1 MVFAIHQLEL
11 ACVPPILNPFPPPS
25 PPYPSGL
32 SQSTGFGSPASW
44 MELAL
49 VICFTY
55 GNVHVSMLF
64 SQIAPPL
71 PSTTESKSLFFTS
84 VSPLL
89 SCMEDRAFLF
99 FNLYCMHYSV
109 HTTKNLSLL
118 KKIFF
123 ETGFFC
129 ITFNSSILPLI
140 IYLAIPPYQT
150 SKWLSLLHHQN
161 VPMQPWFCP

>member
-1 MVFAIHQLEL
+1 MNWAQV
-11 ACVPPILNPFPPPS
+11 CMCPPILNPTPTFLPTISLWVVPG
-25 PPYPSGL
+25 Y
-32 SQSTGFGSPASW
+32 PASW
-44 MELAL
+44 IKLAL

-140 IYLAIPPYQT
+140 IYLASPPYQT
-150 SKWLSLLHHQN
+150 SK
-161 VPMQPWFCP
+161 